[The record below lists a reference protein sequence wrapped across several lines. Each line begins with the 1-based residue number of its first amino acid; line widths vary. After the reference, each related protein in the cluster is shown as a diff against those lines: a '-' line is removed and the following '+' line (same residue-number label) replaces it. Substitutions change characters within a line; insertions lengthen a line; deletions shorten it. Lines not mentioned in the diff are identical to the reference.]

1 LTTINPNFKNIS
13 ILIKGAGD
21 LATGVAAR
29 LFHAGFPVAM
39 TELPSPTMV
48 RRAVCFGSAVFEG
61 EITVEDLTAARVEA
75 EEIDNCLAQG
85 QLPVVIDPAAATLT
99 RWPPLVLIDAI
110 IAKRNTGTRID
121 DAPLVIALGPG
132 FSAGQDCHHV
142 IESNRGHWLGRIISK
157 GAAQTNTNSPGEVK
171 GQTKSRVLRAPAA
184 GHLTP
189 HAVIGDTVQAG
200 QLIAEV
206 SGKPVLAPFDGVLR
220 GLIHPSVAVTP
231 GYKIGDVD
239 PRGVREHC
247 FTISEKSLAIG
258 GGVLEAILASEVVRK
273 QMIK

>member
-1 LTTINPNFKNIS
+1 MTINPNFKNIP

-39 TELPSPTMV
+39 TEIPAPTMV

-61 EITVEDLTAARVEA
+61 KITVEDLSAVRVEA
-75 EEIDNCLAQG
+75 EEIDDCLAQG
-85 QLPVVIDPAAATLT
+85 NIPVVVDPAAETLT

-110 IAKRNTGTRID
+110 IAKRNTGTRIN

-132 FSAGQDCHHV
+132 FSAGQDCHHI
-142 IESNRGHWLGRIISK
+142 IETNRGHWLGRIISQ
-157 GAAQTNTNSPGEVK
+157 GAAQANTNSPGEVK
-171 GQTKSRVLRAPAA
+171 GQTKSRVLRAPAS

-189 HAVIGDTVQAG
+189 HAAIGDAVQVG
-200 QLIAEV
+200 QLIATVNNE
-206 SGKPVLAPFDGVLR
+206 PALAPFDGVLR

-239 PRGVREHC
+239 PRGAREHC

-258 GGVLEAILASEVVRK
+258 GGVLEAALASKVVQKR
-273 QMIK
+273 MGR